1 MAIRLPVEEALDIY
15 DIHLWGAGF
24 FGISPEGDLT
34 VRPTRDP
41 RLGLSLPRVVADLRR
56 QGHDTPLLFRFPQIL
71 HTSVDEMVKAFRAA
85 MDEFGFHGGDYSPT
99 FPMKVN
105 QNRWV
110 VEALLAAGRPSRIGV
125 EAGSKPELMAALAL
139 DVAPGALTTLNGYKD
154 SETLDLAI
162 MGARMGR
169 RVVIVIEKPFEVDL
183 LLRAFEKAGDGP
195 LPEVGLRVRMFARG
209 AGKWRESSGL
219 TAKFGLTTGALL
231 EAVAAFRAAG
241 QLERLAMVHF
251 HIGSQIPDIRR
262 LKSAFREGARIYA
275 KLRKMG
281 VPLSILNMGGGLAI
295 DYDGSNTAS
304 DASRNYSIAEY
315 ANDAV
320 YIVKEVCLEERVPY
334 PLITTESGRALTAYH
349 SLLVTDVL
357 ARITPD
363 LRTGNGG
370 KGATREH
377 ARVVQELRSMLED
390 MSGKNYREYF
400 HDATEQRDEMVT
412 LFNHGLVTL
421 EDRALAE
428 QLFWDIA
435 RRALAFAKREK
446 IPLEEF
452 QELEQA
458 LDQKYIVN
466 FSVFQSVP
474 DHWALEQLFPIVPT
488 SRLRETPEHK
498 ATLCDITCDSDGQI
512 DHFVDIKDV
521 KEVLPLHDPIPG
533 EPYDLAICLLGAY
546 QDVMGDLHNLYGAPD
561 EVHVSIDA
569 EGRTRIDRIVPG
581 DTVAD
586 VLSVFHYEEDA
597 LVAAVERQ
605 LATQVEAGAL
615 PAEAAKALVAEYRGL
630 FSRGTYLRQPT

>member
-15 DIHLWGAGF
+15 DIHLWGAGV
-24 FGISPEGDLT
+24 FGISPDGDLT

-41 RLGLSLPRVVADLRR
+41 RLGLSLARVVADLRR

-110 VEALLAAGRPSRIGV
+110 VEALLSAGRPSRIGV

-154 SETLDLAI
+154 PETLDLAI

-183 LLRAFEKAGDGP
+183 LLKAFEKAGDGP

-241 QLERLAMVHF
+241 RLDRLAMVHF

-370 KGATREH
+370 RGATREH

-421 EDRALAE
+421 
-428 QLFWDIA
+428 
-435 RRALAFAKREK
+435 
-446 IPLEEF
+446 
-452 QELEQA
+452 
-458 LDQKYIVN
+458 
-466 FSVFQSVP
+466 
-474 DHWALEQLFPIVPT
+474 
-488 SRLRETPEHK
+488 
-498 ATLCDITCDSDGQI
+498 
-512 DHFVDIKDV
+512 
-521 KEVLPLHDPIPG
+521 
-533 EPYDLAICLLGAY
+533 
-546 QDVMGDLHNLYGAPD
+546 
-561 EVHVSIDA
+561 
-569 EGRTRIDRIVPG
+569 
-581 DTVAD
+581 
-586 VLSVFHYEEDA
+586 
-597 LVAAVERQ
+597 
-605 LATQVEAGAL
+605 
-615 PAEAAKALVAEYRGL
+615 
-630 FSRGTYLRQPT
+630 

>member
-1 MAIRLPVEEALDIY
+1 
-15 DIHLWGAGF
+15 
-24 FGISPEGDLT
+24 
-34 VRPTRDP
+34 
-41 RLGLSLPRVVADLRR
+41 
-56 QGHDTPLLFRFPQIL
+56 
-71 HTSVDEMVKAFRAA
+71 
-85 MDEFGFHGGDYSPT
+85 
-99 FPMKVN
+99 
-105 QNRWV
+105 
-110 VEALLAAGRPSRIGV
+110 
-125 EAGSKPELMAALAL
+125 
-139 DVAPGALTTLNGYKD
+139 
-154 SETLDLAI
+154 
-162 MGARMGR
+162 
-169 RVVIVIEKPFEVDL
+169 
-183 LLRAFEKAGDGP
+183 
-195 LPEVGLRVRMFARG
+195 
-209 AGKWRESSGL
+209 
-219 TAKFGLTTGALL
+219 
-231 EAVAAFRAAG
+231 
-241 QLERLAMVHF
+241 
-251 HIGSQIPDIRR
+251 
-262 LKSAFREGARIYA
+262 
-275 KLRKMG
+275 
-281 VPLSILNMGGGLAI
+281 
-295 DYDGSNTAS
+295 
-304 DASRNYSIAEY
+304 
-315 ANDAV
+315 
-320 YIVKEVCLEERVPY
+320 
-334 PLITTESGRALTAYH
+334 
-349 SLLVTDVL
+349 
-357 ARITPD
+357 
-363 LRTGNGG
+363 
-370 KGATREH
+370 
-377 ARVVQELRSMLED
+377 
-390 MSGKNYREYF
+390 
-400 HDATEQRDEMVT
+400 MVT

-561 EVHVSIDA
+561 EVHVTIDS
-569 EGRTRIDRIVPG
+569 EGRTKIDRIVPG
-581 DTVAD
+581 DTVGE

-615 PAEAAKALVAEYRGL
+615 SAAAAAALVAEYRGL

>member
-1 MAIRLPVEEALDIY
+1 
-15 DIHLWGAGF
+15 
-24 FGISPEGDLT
+24 
-34 VRPTRDP
+34 
-41 RLGLSLPRVVADLRR
+41 
-56 QGHDTPLLFRFPQIL
+56 
-71 HTSVDEMVKAFRAA
+71 
-85 MDEFGFHGGDYSPT
+85 
-99 FPMKVN
+99 
-105 QNRWV
+105 
-110 VEALLAAGRPSRIGV
+110 
-125 EAGSKPELMAALAL
+125 
-139 DVAPGALTTLNGYKD
+139 
-154 SETLDLAI
+154 
-162 MGARMGR
+162 
-169 RVVIVIEKPFEVDL
+169 
-183 LLRAFEKAGDGP
+183 
-195 LPEVGLRVRMFARG
+195 MFARG

-241 QLERLAMVHF
+241 RLDRLAMVHF

-370 KGATREH
+370 RGATREH

-488 SRLRETPEHK
+488 SRLREAPEHK

-533 EPYDLAICLLGAY
+533 EPYDLAFCLLGAY

-561 EVHVSIDA
+561 EVHVTIDP
-569 EGRTRIDRIVPG
+569 EGRTKVDRIVPG
-581 DTVAD
+581 DTVGE

-615 PAEAAKALVAEYRGL
+615 SAAAAAALVAEYRGL

>member
-1 MAIRLPVEEALDIY
+1 MAMRLPVEEALDIY
-15 DIHLWGAGF
+15 DIHLWGAGY
-24 FGISPEGDLT
+24 FGISAEGELT
-34 VRPTRDP
+34 VRPVRNP
-41 RLGLSLPRVVADLRR
+41 RLEVSLPRVVADLRR
-56 QGHDTPLLFRFPQIL
+56 QGHETPILFRFPQIL
-71 HTSVDEMVKAFRAA
+71 HTSVDEMVRAFRAA

-105 QNRWV
+105 QNRHV
-110 VEALLAAGRPSRIGV
+110 VEALLAAGRPSRLGL
-125 EAGSKPELMAALAL
+125 EAGSKPELMAALAM
-139 DVAPGALTTLNGYKD
+139 DVAPGALTTINGYKD
-154 SETLDLAI
+154 PETLALAI

-169 RVVIVIEKPFEVDL
+169 RVVIVVEKPFEVEL
-183 LLRAFEKAGDGP
+183 ILRAFEKAGDGP

-219 TAKFGLTTGALL
+219 TAKFGLTTAALL
-231 EAVAAFRAAG
+231 AAVGQFRAAQ
-241 QLERLAMVHF
+241 QLDRLSMVHF

-262 LKSAFREGARIYA
+262 LKAAFREGARIYA

-281 VPLSILNMGGGLAI
+281 VPLSILNMGGGLAV
-295 DYDGSNTAS
+295 DYDGSKTAS

-349 SLLVTDVL
+349 SLLVTNVL

-363 LRTGNGG
+363 LPSQNGG
-370 KGATREH
+370 KGGTREH

-400 HDATEQRDEMVT
+400 HDATEQRDEMAT
-412 LFNHGLVTL
+412 LFNHGLITM
-421 EDRALAE
+421 EDRGLAE

-435 RRALAFAKREK
+435 RRALSFARREK

-474 DHWALEQLFPIVPT
+474 DHWALEQLFPIVPI
-488 SRLRETPEHK
+488 SRLREPPEHK

-561 EVHVSIDA
+561 EVHVSIDE

-581 DTVAD
+581 DTIAD
-586 VLSVFHYEEDA
+586 VLGVFRYEQQK
-597 LVAAVERQ
+597 LVEGVGRQ
-605 LATQVEAGAL
+605 LTAQVEAGNLAAERPEAL
-615 PAEAAKALVAEYRGL
+615 LAAYRDL
-630 FSRGTYLRQPT
+630 FAKGTYLKQSD